1 MTTNNIIH
9 NTVVK
14 VRIRARNY
22 KLHAHSRSKLVGKQH
37 FTMPKLSRFH
47 TKTKRARDTRWCPYH
62 ASVDDESLEGKL
74 MQEIEVLTKINT
86 KNYSSCGN

>member
-14 VRIRARNY
+14 VRIRARKY
-22 KLHAHSRSKLVGKQH
+22 KLHAHSRGKLVGEQL

-47 TKTKRARDTRWCPYH
+47 TKAKRARVTRWCPYH

-74 MQEIEVLTKINT
+74 MQEIGIN
-86 KNYSSCGN
+86 KNY